1 MGVRNS
7 QKVRTHPRKI
17 KKTRVKVNA
26 DGSEE
31 EIVDHSKALTVAG
44 AIVFLILMGLLIYRF
59 YGN

>member
-17 KKTRVKVNA
+17 RKTRIKINV

-31 EIVDHSKALTVAG
+31 EIVDHSKTLALAG
-44 AIVFLILMGLLIYRF
+44 AIVFVLLAGYLVYRF
-59 YGN
+59 YG